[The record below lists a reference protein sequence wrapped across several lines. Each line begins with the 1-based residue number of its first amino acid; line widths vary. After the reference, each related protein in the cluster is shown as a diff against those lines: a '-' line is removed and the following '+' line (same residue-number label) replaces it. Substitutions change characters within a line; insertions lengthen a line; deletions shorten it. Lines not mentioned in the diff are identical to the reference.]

1 MTFGQNESN
10 SSMPRELQRSSDV
23 HKDNNRREFFAVQV
37 VSTEV
42 SNMSIDIQNTVM
54 LELSLNVL
62 AQRPIP

>member
-42 SNMSIDIQNTVM
+42 SNKSIDIQNTVM

>member
-10 SSMPRELQRSSDV
+10 SSMPRELQRSSDI
-23 HKDNNRREFFAVQV
+23 HKDNKRREFFAVQV